1 MADDPHHQN
10 QSQTRNHDQEGLF
23 SHIARTLGLGQGD
36 LESNDGRGSGIA
48 EPRSHVDDDGEND
61 VSSTGVAAATGMA
74 TPSENIALDNDDDDM
89 PPLQVMSDS
98 EDEGEDGRTRNP
110 EVATLATSRTPN
122 TNIPPPISIPMPTLV
137 ARTSQRRARVDDDD
151 DDEEGDRERDRR
163 HPAERIGDAM
173 RRALQ
178 GQENASTFALPG
190 LKVNDAAN
198 ASNNATSHDTTSNSE
213 TRAPTT
219 NLGHPFF
226 APGRPNADDL
236 DETGGGGGVP
246 WVGLRAAQAAA
257 PPTQSPAPLP
267 RLSSEMLAHMF
278 RTIDS
283 RSPPTQTPP
292 QHNTNQNTESESG
305 PERPTPSLIIPVPL
319 GALPTLLRVIGNA
332 MRERAN
338 EGSGNGGAG
347 GNTAPAGND
356 DNANAHVQSSN
367 VGDTNTGANTNNN
380 NNGNTNTNTNTAQ
393 SPPLPPFTIFGGFG
407 GGLGGF
413 GAIGGGPGALGGG
426 GLGGLGGMGGIGGL
440 GDAMPNLANLF
451 SFSDERERDD
461 TTRGRQ
467 IVDGLEESNVGLV
480 KRLERVNKLLGED
493 EGSGTACAVCWE
505 SLVEEG
511 GGWGEDAKEKEKEK
525 EKQAETEAEGESFIT
540 APSTPQPQANKES
553 STSSS
558 TPVEESEVQK
568 AKNTKIVSLPCAHI
582 FHAECLV
589 PWFSRPRQT
598 TCPVCRFDV
607 DPEGKVWGRRR
618 RPMGFGGPFGAPPPG
633 ERLAHLLAEM
643 MNRFE
648 RTERDR
654 DPGATTGPPA
664 ENMHAGTTGGGQG
677 PPPPNA
683 SDAPGAG
690 AANATNADSG
700 NDNDNAG
707 GHDSVQG
714 FAERFVMDMLGP
726 ALGIRNGNDPA
737 TGDGGPEGEN
747 RTGHQPRMRVLN
759 SGQGGGPISILVD
772 MGSSPTHEGN
782 TNTAGPDS
790 TTSSTESTDGSG
802 AQPTNPTDTGN
813 NRPRE
818 RRRGPIFTI
827 GLDMFIAPASSPG
840 FNPPEPANPP
850 SANNG
855 SNTNAP
861 STDGNSQSQAQAP
874 LPQENIDGDGDVV
887 MEFEEVF
894 QFPGIHDE
902 HEHDHDHTDRGGNN
916 TNNSPPSATSTASQ
930 ETRANPS
937 TTNPSDLYNGFGF
950 RRFASDLPLS
960 PSPEP
965 PSFLTD
971 GPAFGAGPS
980 SGYRIISGT
989 ATSMEDAMRQ
999 IRENISSMVQSGP
1012 LPMPVSMPTP
1022 IPPVQRRQ
1030 GDGNGN
1036 GESQAQPTSA
1046 SSILPPWM
1054 AGLPSA
1060 IQPAAGTD
1068 ASPASQQQHSS
1079 DSASQPQRSYATR
1092 IPRFSPPPGG
1102 PRNTQGDNNDNTPM
1116 SYEQFVRSRHPDA
1129 LPPLASIVN
1138 TGGGNGT
1145 VPHFLR
1151 SRPPDALPPLP
1162 PLASLVDGGVFGA
1175 DGRPLRPFPRR
1186 TPSMAFAS
1194 RQNATSN
1201 QPTGEREE
1209 ERQSWTPP
1217 PAPGLTLRERVEKK
1231 EREAGLRCWDTSC
1244 GIGPSDE
1251 EPLVDLEPGKRKMV
1265 FVQKRPIPGLSD
1277 KGKGKAKDDSGAGN
1291 NAVCE
1296 HCFHP
1301 SCLVSST
1308 RVMNSMWGAE
1318 GVNMDGEDDVVVS
1331 CPVCRE
1337 EGVIAKKVWEAG
1349 AASP

>member
-1 MADDPHHQN
+1 MADDPHHTN

-36 LESNDGRGSGIA
+36 LEGNDGRGSGIA
-48 EPRSHVDDDGEND
+48 EPRSHDVNVDDDGEND

-74 TPSENIALDNDDDDM
+74 TPSESIAVDDDDDM
-89 PPLQVMSDS
+89 PQLQAMSDS

-110 EVATLATSRTPN
+110 EVAMPATSTMS
-122 TNIPPPISIPMPTLV
+122 NIAPPISIPMPTLV
-137 ARTSQRRARVDDDD
+137 ARTSQRRARVDDA

-178 GQENASTFALPG
+178 GQQNANTFTLPG
-190 LKVNDAAN
+190 RKVNDAA
-198 ASNNATSHDTTSNSE
+198 NNATSHDTTSNSE

-226 APGRPNADDL
+226 APSRPNADDL
-236 DETGGGGGVP
+236 DETSGGGGVP
-246 WVGLRAAQAAA
+246 WVGLRAARAAA
-257 PPTQSPAPLP
+257 SPTQSPPLP

-283 RSPPTQTPP
+283 RSPPTQTSQ
-292 QHNTNQNTESESG
+292 QHNPNQNTESESG

-332 MRERAN
+332 MRERTN
-338 EGSGNGGAG
+338 EEGGNRGAG
-347 GNTAPAGND
+347 GNTAPAGAN
-356 DNANAHVQSSN
+356 DNANTDTESPN
-367 VGDTNTGANTNNN
+367 VGDTNTSANANNN
-380 NNGNTNTNTNTAQ
+380 NNGNTNAAQ

-413 GAIGGGPGALGGG
+413 GTIGGGLGPLGGG
-426 GLGGLGGMGGIGGL
+426 GMGGLGGMGDG
-440 GDAMPNLANLF
+440 MPNFANLF

-461 TTRGRQ
+461 TKRGRQ

-480 KRLERVNKLLGED
+480 KRLERVNKVLGED

-505 SLVEEG
+505 SLIDEG
-511 GGWGEDAKEKEKEK
+511 GGWGEESKEKEK
-525 EKQAETEAEGESFIT
+525 EKQAETEPEGEKFIT

-553 STSSS
+553 SASSS
-558 TPVEESEVQK
+558 MPVEESEEQK

-618 RPMGFGGPFGAPPPG
+618 RPMGFGGLFGAPPPPG

-648 RTERDR
+648 RDERAERDR
-654 DPGATTGPPA
+654 DPGAATGPA
-664 ENMHAGTTGGGQG
+664 TENTQAGTTGGGQG
-677 PPPPNA
+677 SPLPNT
-683 SDAPGAG
+683 SDAPAAG
-690 AANATNADSG
+690 TANTTNTDSD
-700 NDNDNAG
+700 NDNDDANG
-707 GHDSVQG
+707 DPMQG
-714 FAERFVMDMLGP
+714 FAERFVMNMLGP
-726 ALGIRNGNDPA
+726 ALGIRNGNGAA
-737 TGDGGPEGEN
+737 TGDGGAEGEN
-747 RTGHQPRMRVLN
+747 RNGHQPRVRVLN

-772 MGSSPTHEGN
+772 MGMPPTHGGN
-782 TNTAGPDS
+782 PNTTGPDS
-790 TTSSTESTDGSG
+790 ATSPAEPTDASG

-813 NRPRE
+813 NRARE

-840 FNPPEPANPP
+840 FNPPEPTNAPP
-850 SANNG
+850 ATNG
-855 SNTNAP
+855 PNTNAS
-861 STDGNSQSQAQAP
+861 STSGNSQSQAQAP
-874 LPQENIDGDGDVV
+874 APQENVDGDGDVV
-887 MEFEEVF
+887 MEFEHVF
-894 QFPGIHDE
+894 QFPGIHG
-902 HEHDHDHTDRGGNN
+902 EHDHDHDRDHTDGGGNE
-916 TNNSPPSATSTASQ
+916 TNSNPPSATSTGSQ
-930 ETRANPS
+930 DTRADPS

-980 SGYRIISGT
+980 GYRIISGT
-989 ATSMEDAMRQ
+989 ASSMEDAMRQ

-1022 IPPVQRRQ
+1022 VPPVPPAQRRQ
-1030 GDGNGN
+1030 GDGNG
-1036 GESQAQPTSA
+1036 ESQARPASA

-1054 AGLPSA
+1054 AAGAPSTA
-1060 IQPAAGTD
+1060 QPAVGTG
-1068 ASPASQQQHSS
+1068 ASPVSQPQQSS
-1079 DSASQPQRSYATR
+1079 NPASQPQRSYVTR

-1102 PRNTQGDNNDNTPM
+1102 PRNTQGNNGDNTPM
-1116 SYEQFVRSRHPDA
+1116 SFEQFVRSQHPDA
-1129 LPPLASIVN
+1129 LPPLASIVD
-1138 TGGGNGT
+1138 TGAANGT
-1145 VPHFLR
+1145 VPQAPR
-1151 SRPPDALPPLP
+1151 SRPPDVLPPLP
-1162 PLASLVDGGVFGA
+1162 SLASLVDGGVFST

-1251 EPLVDLEPGKRKMV
+1251 EPLVEVEPEKRKMV

-1277 KGKGKAKDDSGAGN
+1277 KGKGKAKEDSGAGD

-1308 RVMNSMWGAE
+1308 RVMMWGAE

-1337 EGVIAKKVWEAG
+1337 EGVIAKEVWEEG